1 MALRPQYEHQ
11 ANSGDAVV
19 NIPDGAW
26 LDFYAVTADDG
37 ADASVIVTPTS
48 GVGQPP
54 ITVKKGTPFNYCAGS
69 AAPRVLYGP
78 MSIEFTGGPYSW
90 VVAYWVP

>member
-1 MALRPQYEHQ
+1 MSLLPEYAHQ

-19 NIPDGAW
+19 AIPDGAW
-26 LDFYAVTADDG
+26 LDFYAVTANDG
-37 ADASVIVTPTS
+37 VDSGIIVTPNS

-54 ITVKKGTPFNYCAGS
+54 ILVKKGTSFNYCAGS

-78 MSIEFTGGPYSW
+78 LSIEFTGAPHSW
-90 VVAYWVP
+90 VVAYWVS